1 MFSFYTALKT
11 QKTFGFLVH
20 SWVENG
26 SNGQNRLKF
35 AQILM
40 IQNGP
45 AEPNLQWTDVTGRFV
60 VDSKY

>member
-1 MFSFYTALKT
+1 MGVMAR
-11 QKTFGFLVH
+11 
-20 SWVENG
+20 
-26 SNGQNRLKF
+26 NRLKF

-45 AEPNLQWTDVTGRFV
+45 AEPNLQWADVTGRFV